1 MVKLKL
7 SATLFD
13 ILPEDE
19 RQRRC
24 SPKTVLLN
32 PGSWGQVTQ
41 EIQKRFPLL
50 AERVLTES
58 ASIAT
63 SCVLAV
69 NGKVLKSGYTSLHFH
84 SGDEIAIIAAMA
96 GG

>member
-7 SATLFD
+7 SAPLFD

-19 RQRRC
+19 RRKRC
-24 SPKTVLLN
+24 SPRTVQLN
-32 PGSWGQVTQ
+32 PGSWEQVAR
-41 EIQKRFPLL
+41 EIQARFPHL
-50 AERVLTES
+50 AERVLSES
-58 ASIAT
+58 TRLST
-63 SCVLAV
+63 SCLLAV
-69 NGKVLKSGYTSLHFH
+69 NGEVVKNGYAALHFH

>member
-1 MVKLKL
+1 MIKLTL
-7 SATLFD
+7 SSPLFN

-19 RQRRC
+19 KQKRC
-24 SPKTVLLN
+24 SSRAVLLN
-32 PGSWGQVTQ
+32 PGSWEQVIQ

-50 AERVLTES
+50 AERVLEDPT
-58 ASIAT
+58 SIAT
-63 SCVLAV
+63 SCLLAV
-69 NGKVLKSGYTSLHFH
+69 NGEVVKSGYTSLHFQ

>member
-1 MVKLKL
+1 
-7 SATLFD
+7 
-13 ILPEDE
+13 
-19 RQRRC
+19 
-24 SPKTVLLN
+24 LLN
-32 PGSWGQVTQ
+32 PGSWEQVTQ

-58 ASIAT
+58 ASIAA

-69 NGKVLKSGYTSLHFH
+69 NGKVMKSGYTSLYFH
-84 SGDEIAIIAAMA
+84 NGDEIAIIAAIA